1 LEQDTVQGGAGLADG
16 RKVETILEK
25 RGGSIAVS
33 AIVFD

>member
-1 LEQDTVQGGAGLADG
+1 VVGENALWNPLACSAAAM
-16 RKVETILEK
+16 ETILEK